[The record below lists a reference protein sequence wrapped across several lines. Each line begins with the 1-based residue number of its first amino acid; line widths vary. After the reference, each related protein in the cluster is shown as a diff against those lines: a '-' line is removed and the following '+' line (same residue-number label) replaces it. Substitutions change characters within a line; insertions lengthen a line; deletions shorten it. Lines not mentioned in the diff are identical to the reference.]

1 MSLAVGGMGMSGG
14 GAGGGMAM
22 AHGAGNAV
30 GRAGPPP
37 PQASSSHGGA
47 PPPSAAFLGV
57 DLLDKQQGI
66 SLKQVKNTS
75 HLPIVAVDLYASEPH
90 VAMFPP
96 KPEDPSDGTPPVL
109 IGKMRSSVA
118 FQSTENA
125 QKTLRKWLAKQ
136 KTFTSLQ
143 ADALA
148 KTSDDPNA
156 VVIEKPQRWLGLRRL
171 EDTPEFIR
179 SRVPTQGAAT
189 PAIALEESQE
199 VGVTMI
205 NSTLDGSQP
214 QGDDFDRVVC
224 NVRVHSSKKALTLL
238 PEEATQI
245 LINQAQIHVANKI
258 KAEDEEEIIDYP
270 CAVAVPAFSCHDAAA
285 EALYEAT
292 GSSGVFFQRSLC
304 ALTGAL
310 LPGPEGKPNP
320 LLERLNTVRTA
331 MLKEFQVEKV
341 KDPDA
346 TFDEDVL
353 VILLG
358 MTDDGF
364 ECTAVHVSCLQLNNT
379 SCLYGNFKV
388 LSNVSYQAAN
398 PLVKTKQCCE
408 EVEAAIEKMAPE
420 ADGPAAIVTYGS
432 NAEQVSIGGN
442 WNTIKLKLTEWA
454 EVPII
459 KTKTDCVAMGTA
471 VLGAV
476 SHGRLS
482 VLVDAGAKKKAEL
495 GIRVMNVA
503 PVAVGIQMNYSGSA
517 AKKWEP
523 VKVIFDFDRRV
534 PAGPYPIELKAAD
547 CVAHKSG
554 LSADTDEEAFLKA
567 SKEAEGSRGIPKREK
582 AALDLKI
589 QIVQKWTRDGEW
601 VKVGDAIEP
610 LVKLEGSGDD
620 EKRVAC
626 ESVSLELGLGI
637 TGMIMTN
644 LVGER

>member
-1 MSLAVGGMGMSGG
+1 MGMSGG

-75 HLPIVAVDLYASEPH
+75 HLPIVAIDLYASEPH

-109 IGKMRSSVA
+109 VGKMRSNVA
-118 FQSTENA
+118 FQSTENS

-179 SRVPTQGAAT
+179 SRVPTQGGAA
-189 PAIALEESQE
+189 PAISEEESQE

-224 NVRVHSSKKALTLL
+224 NVRVHPSKKALTLL

-245 LINQAQIHVANKI
+245 LINQAQIHVANKT
-258 KAEDEEEIIDYP
+258 KAEDEEEIVDYP
-270 CAVAVPAFSCHDAAA
+270 CAVAVPAFACHDAAA

-320 LLERLNTVRTA
+320 LLERLNNVRTA
-331 MLKEFQVEKV
+331 MLKEFQVEKS

-346 TFDEDVL
+346 AFDEDVL

-364 ECTAVHVSCLQLNNT
+364 ECTAVHISCLQLNNT

-442 WNTIKLKLTEWA
+442 WNTIKLKLKEWA
-454 EVPII
+454 DVPII

-495 GIRVMNVA
+495 GIRVQNVA
-503 PVAVGIQMNYSGSA
+503 PVAVGVQMNYSGGVT
-517 AKKWEP
+517 KKWEP

-534 PAGPYPIELKAAD
+534 PAGPYPIDLKAAD
-547 CVAHKSG
+547 CVVHRNG
-554 LSADTDEEAFLKA
+554 VSAETDEEAFIKA

-637 TGMIMTN
+637 TGMITTN

>member
-1 MSLAVGGMGMSGG
+1 MGMSGG

-37 PQASSSHGGA
+37 PQVSSSHGGA

-75 HLPIVAVDLYASEPH
+75 HLPIVAIDLYASEPH

-109 IGKMRSSVA
+109 VGKMRSNVA
-118 FQSTENA
+118 FQATENA

-148 KTSDDPNA
+148 KNSDDPNA

-179 SRVPTQGAAT
+179 SRVPTQGGVT
-189 PAIALEESQE
+189 PSISEEESQD

-205 NSTLDGSQP
+205 NSTLDGTQP

-224 NVRVHSSKKALTLL
+224 NVRVHPSKKALTLL

-245 LINQAQIHVANKI
+245 LINQAQIHVANKT
-258 KAEDEEEIIDYP
+258 KAEDEDEIIDYP
-270 CAVAVPAFSCHDAAA
+270 CAVAVPAFACTDAAA

-320 LLERLNTVRTA
+320 LLERLNIVRTA
-331 MLKEFQVEKV
+331 MLKEFQVEKS

-346 TFDEDVL
+346 AFDEDVL
-353 VILLG
+353 VIMLG

-364 ECTAVHVSCLQLNNT
+364 ECTAVQVSCLQMNNT

-408 EVEAAIEKMAPE
+408 EVEAAIEKMTPE

-442 WNTIKLKLTEWA
+442 WNTIKLKLKEWA
-454 EVPII
+454 QVPII

-495 GIRVMNVA
+495 GIRVQNVA
-503 PVAVGIQMNYSGSA
+503 PVAVGVQMNYSGGA

-534 PAGPYPIELKAAD
+534 PAGPYPIDLKAAD
-547 CVAHKSG
+547 CVVHKSG
-554 LSADTDEEAFLKA
+554 VSADTDEEAFIKA

-589 QIVQKWTRDGEW
+589 QIVQKWTRDGDW

-637 TGMIMTN
+637 TGMITTN

>member
-1 MSLAVGGMGMSGG
+1 MSLATGGMGMSGG

-22 AHGAGNAV
+22 AHSAGNAV

-37 PQASSSHGGA
+37 PQASSTFGA

-66 SLKQVKNTS
+66 TLKQVKNTS
-75 HLPIVAVDLYASEPH
+75 HLPIVAIDLYASEPH

-109 IGKMRSSVA
+109 IGKMRSNVA

-179 SRVPTQGAAT
+179 SRVATKEGTT
-189 PAIALEESQE
+189 PAISEEESQE

-245 LINQAQIHVANKI
+245 LINQAQIHVANKT
-258 KAEDEEEIIDYP
+258 KAEDEEEITDFP
-270 CAVAVPAFSCHDAAA
+270 CAVAVPAFACHDAAA

-304 ALTGAL
+304 ALAGAL

-320 LLERLNTVRTA
+320 LLDRLNTVRTA
-331 MLKEFQVEKV
+331 MLKEFQVEKS

-364 ECTAVHVSCLQLNNT
+364 ECTAVHVSSLQLNNM

-442 WNTIKLKLTEWA
+442 WNTIKLKLKEWA

-495 GIRVMNVA
+495 GIRVQNVA
-503 PVAVGIQMNYSGSA
+503 PVAVGVQMNYSGGA

-534 PAGPYPIELKAAD
+534 PAGPYPIDLKAAD
-547 CVAHKSG
+547 CVVHKSG
-554 LSADTDEEAFLKA
+554 VSADTDEEAFIKA

-626 ESVSLELGLGI
+626 ERVSLELGLGI
-637 TGMIMTN
+637 TGMITTN